1 MIRFRWMDV
10 FGARFFFFTKYGA
23 ITTNGG
29 LFESFVDIL
38 LFVIEVT
45 GSSHILNYM
54 DQLGVRKAA
63 RTGGIFF
70 SQLPIVM
77 KMNVFAYTIHI
88 A

>member
-10 FGARFFFFTKYGA
+10 FGARFFVFTKYGA

-29 LFESFVDIL
+29 LFESFVVIL

-45 GSSHILNYM
+45 GSTHILKYM

-63 RTGGIFF
+63 QTGGIF

-77 KMNVFAYTIHI
+77 KMNVAAYTIHI